1 MLYLGTP
8 APSVETHSI
17 TFASQDLCLAASDT
31 YKERSGEFFSGSFRA
46 EIDAGRD
53 TPTVG
58 VKTFCVRSR

>member
-31 YKERSGEFFSGSFRA
+31 YKERSGEFFSGAFRA
-46 EIDAGRD
+46 EIEAGRK

-58 VKTFCVRSR
+58 VKIFCVRNR